1 MKYKHIDYRV
11 PTLEEK
17 IFNEVFPV
25 LKPFQLN
32 RDVKEYIVDNKTG
45 NRIQIQEGGINDNKG
60 YYSYT
65 WQAYI
70 EAYRGGIDE
79 QKQNI

>member
-32 RDVKEYIVDNKTG
+32 REVKEYIVDNKTG
-45 NRIQIQEGGINDNKG
+45 NRIQI
-60 YYSYT
+60 
-65 WQAYI
+65 
-70 EAYRGGIDE
+70 
-79 QKQNI
+79 